1 MQPRF
6 NPDFYWRRYS
16 QALAPRPVR
25 IRLGALAGLDAGTI
39 AQFAQNAGFTGSDL
53 QTAVAIALAESDP
66 PGNPDSYNP
75 ETNAP
80 GGTPVGQGSYGLWQI
95 YLKKHPEFRGQNLL
109 DPQTNANAAYSIFSR
124 SGFSAWSTYN
134 SGKYLAYMPA
144 SSAPG
149 PAPAPITI
157 DASTGLPIDDSTPTP
172 AVTVQQAS
180 FFGGASSATV
190 GTIAAGLGLLALY
203 DLLSD

>member
-16 QALAPRPVR
+16 QALAPRPIR
-25 IRLGALAGLDAGTI
+25 IRLGALAGLEVGTI

-53 QTAVAIALAESDP
+53 QTAVAIALAESSGDP
-66 PGNPDSYNP
+66 NAYNP
-75 ETNAP
+75 ETAA
-80 GGTPVGQGSYGLWQI
+80 GTPAGQGSYGLWQI
-95 YLKKHPEFRGQNLL
+95 YLKAHPEFRGQNLM

-124 SGFSAWSTYN
+124 RGFHDWSTYT
-134 SGKYLAYMPA
+134 SGAYQAYMPP

-149 PAPAPITI
+149 PAPPPITI